1 MKKYISNYLLLLLIA
16 AAVGNCTSNNKKT
29 AKTNE
34 LSLQP
39 NLVFVFSDQQSSD
52 MLGCYG
58 NNQII
63 TPNID
68 RLAAEGVRFNHCVSS
83 SPVCTPYRGML
94 MSGQHPLY
102 NGCMVNDMQM
112 LPGNGN
118 HFGEILRDK
127 GYRMG
132 YIGKWHLYGGLR
144 NRPIPAGMLR
154 YGFDHEFLSNNC
166 TVDFRAE
173 SAFYWDEHGKRV
185 KFDKWEPD
193 GQTDQA
199 LAFIDRHAG
208 KELPFALFISWH
220 PPHDNIGGK
229 GYIAPVKYKELYDPA
244 KIKLRPGCAD
254 TPRSRTEYQG
264 YMAMCTN
271 IDDNFGRL
279 MKKLD
284 EKGIRDNT
292 LVVYTSDHGDLL
304 RSHGIHDWHKSV
316 PEHVSCRV
324 PLIVR
329 WPGKLSPRVSEML
342 VGTMDLMPTVLGV
355 LDIQPPKTCQGGNY
369 ASSLMKGND
378 EDTEYVPL
386 FFWGEKSDWRG
397 VYTHRYTYAF
407 EPEGAT
413 RGVNVLYDRQEDP
426 HELKNLFA
434 SPDHRKV
441 RDEMHALTKQ
451 SMARFRDQH
460 VPFDVAKQK
469 IYLDSDAARAR
480 WSPHGAKSGALQGRP
495 VDLLGFSS
503 SPGESGN

>member
-1 MKKYISNYLLLLLIA
+1 MIGIAVSA
-16 AAVGNCTSNNKKT
+16 AAAGGN
-29 AKTNE
+29 APPR
-34 LSLQP
+34 QP

-52 MLGCYG
+52 MVGCYG
-58 NNQII
+58 NDQII

-68 RLAAEGVRFNHCVSS
+68 KLAAEGVRFNHCISS

-102 NGCMVNDMQM
+102 NGAMINDMQM

-118 HFGEILRDK
+118 HFGEVLRDK

-132 YIGKWHLYGGLR
+132 YIGKWHLFGGLR
-144 NRPIPAGMLR
+144 NRPIPAGPLR

-166 TVDFRAE
+166 AVDFRAK

-185 KFDKWEPD
+185 KFGKWEPD

-208 KELPFALFISWH
+208 KEQPFALFVSWH
-220 PPHDNIGGK
+220 PPHDHGK
-229 GYIAPVKYKELYDPA
+229 GYPAPAKYENLYDPE

-254 TPRSRTEYQG
+254 TPRSRKEYQG
-264 YMAMCTN
+264 YMAMCSN
-271 IDDNFGRL
+271 IDENFGRL

-292 LVVYTSDHGDLL
+292 LVIYTSDHGDLL

-324 PLIVR
+324 PLIMR
-329 WPGKLSPRVSEML
+329 WLGKLSPRVSDML
-342 VGTMDLMPTVLGV
+342 VGTMDLMPTLLG
-355 LDIQPPKTCQGGNY
+355 LIDILPPKTCQGTNH
-369 ASSLMKGND
+369 AASLMKGKD
-378 EDTEYVPL
+378 ADTEYVPL

-397 VYTHRYTYAF
+397 VYTHRYTYSF
-407 EPEGAT
+407 EPEGAS

-426 HELKNLFA
+426 HELKNLFV
-434 SPDHRKV
+434 SPDHREV
-441 RDEMHALTKQ
+441 RGKMHALTKKW
-451 SMARFRDQH
+451 MKAFRDKH
-460 VPFDVAKQK
+460 VPFDVLKQN
-469 IYLDSDAARAR
+469 IYEDPVAARAR
-480 WSPHGAKSGALQGRP
+480 WSPHMAKSGALKGRP
-495 VDLLGFSS
+495 VDLQGATPI
-503 SPGESGN
+503 PGDPGK